1 MRLRDGLNAV
11 IQAFRETP
19 DLRAQLA
26 ASEYQ
31 RSLAEQMLELRERE
45 CEGLHSELREKDD
58 RLRFLYARADALS
71 LALTLKEFFPRLST
85 TEEMKRFYDA
95 VSRSLDPSSFT
106 LHHVAERLA
115 GVDTV
120 SLFPYE
126 DVRGMFEAASG
137 RELLKYLTA
146 YCFGAVEWE
155 IVPGTTYERA
165 VLGEVDTTAPEYQE
179 FERQLYRSAL
189 ERMGF
194 ENLLIPEQADQLA
207 EREQQAVQNGP
218 VTMAM

>member
-1 MRLRDGLNAV
+1 M
-11 IQAFRETP
+11 QAFREAP
-19 DLRAQLA
+19 GLRDQLTA
-26 ASEYQ
+26 FEYQ

-45 CEGLHSELREKDD
+45 CEGLHNELREKDD

-71 LALTLKEFFPRLST
+71 SALTLKEFFPRIST

-95 VSRSLDPSSFT
+95 VSHGLDPNGFT
-106 LHHVAERLA
+106 LHRMAERLA

-126 DVRGMFEAASG
+126 DACGMFEAASG
-137 RELLKYLTA
+137 RDLLKYLTA

-165 VLGEVDTTAPEYQE
+165 VLGEVDTSTPEYQR
-179 FERQLYRSAL
+179 FEEQLYRSVL

-194 ENLLIPEQADQLA
+194 DGLLVPKQAGQTAEQAPA
-207 EREQQAVQNGP
+207 QNEIE
-218 VTMAM
+218 TMAM

>member
-1 MRLRDGLNAV
+1 M
-11 IQAFRETP
+11 
-19 DLRAQLA
+19 
-26 ASEYQ
+26 
-31 RSLAEQMLELRERE
+31 
-45 CEGLHSELREKDD
+45 
-58 RLRFLYARADALS
+58 
-71 LALTLKEFFPRLST
+71 TLKEFSPRLST

-95 VSRSLDPSSFT
+95 VSYGLDPNGFT
-106 LHHVAERLA
+106 LHRMAERLA
-115 GVDTV
+115 GLDTV

-126 DVRGMFEAASG
+126 DARGMFEAAGG

-165 VLGEVDTTAPEYQE
+165 ALGEVDTSTPEYQR
-179 FERQLYRSAL
+179 FEEQLYRSVL

-194 ENLLIPEQADQLA
+194 DGLLVPKQAGQTAEQAPT
-207 EREQQAVQNGP
+207 QNEA